1 MMSSDVLVEV
11 KGLRKTFAVKQ
22 SGFFRRNDLLCKAVD
37 DVSFTIRKGQT
48 LGLVGESGCG
58 KSTLGRCLLRLIEPT
73 DGSIVIDGQAVD
85 SLDKKALKAMRKDM
99 QMIFQDPFASL
110 SPRMTIHD
118 ILREP
123 LDIHHIGTVEEREAK
138 IAEVMAIVGLRPQ
151 ALNRYPHE
159 FSGGQ
164 RQRIGIARALM
175 LEPKFIVA
183 DEPVSALDVSVQA
196 QVLNLIAELQE
207 TKGIS
212 FLFIAHDLAVVQH
225 ICDEVGVMYLGRL
238 VERASAEELYR
249 NPKHPYTQ
257 ALLASI
263 PVPDPTLRKDKEP
276 LQGDVPSP
284 LAPPSGCTFRTRC
297 PHATAQCAKTAP
309 SAINVSTDDKEA
321 AGHWVACHLYNEALA

>member
-1 MMSSDVLVEV
+1 MTDVLLEV
-11 KGLRKTFAVKQ
+11 SGLKKHFTVGK
-22 SGFFRRNDLLCKAVD
+22 SFFKRNQGVCKAVD
-37 DVSFTIRKGQT
+37 DVSFKIEKGKT

-58 KSTLGRCLLRLIEPT
+58 KSTLGRCVLRLLEPT
-73 DGSIVIDGQAVD
+73 SGSVKINGQNVVD
-85 SLDKKALKAMRKDM
+85 LDAKSLKALRKDM
-99 QMIFQDPFASL
+99 QIIFQDPFASL

-123 LDIHHIGTVEEREAK
+123 LDTHQIGTIEEREAK

-164 RQRIGIARALM
+164 RQRVGIARALV

-207 TKGIS
+207 KKGIS

-225 ICDEVGVMYLGRL
+225 ICDEVGVMYLGRM
-238 VERASAEELYR
+238 VEKAPAEELYR

-257 ALLASI
+257 ALLSAI
-263 PVPDPTLRKDKEP
+263 PVPDPTITSETIP
-276 LQGDVPSP
+276 LEGDVPSP

-297 PHATAQCAKTAP
+297 KKATSRC
-309 SAINVSTDDKEA
+309 SKEVPQVHNLGA
-321 AGHWVACHLYNEALA
+321 NGKEHLVTCHLFAD

>member
-1 MMSSDVLVEV
+1 MSETLLEV
-11 KGLRKTFAVKQ
+11 
-22 SGFFRRNDLLCKAVD
+22 NDLQKQFVVGKNFCKRHRAVCKAVD
-37 DVSFTIRKGQT
+37 KVSFTIDKGKT

-58 KSTLGRCLLRLIEPT
+58 KSTLGRCILRLIEPT
-73 DGSIVIDGQAVD
+73 HGQVKLEGQD
-85 SLDKKALKAMRKDM
+85 ITSLNAAELKALRKDV

-110 SPRMTIHD
+110 SPRMTIHQ

-123 LDIHHIGTVEEREAK
+123 LDVHKIGTVAERETK
-138 IAEVMAIVGLRPQ
+138 IAEVMQIVGLRPQ
-151 ALNRYPHE
+151 VLNRYPHE

-164 RQRIGIARALM
+164 RQRIGIARALV

-207 TKGIS
+207 KHRIS

-238 VERASAEELYR
+238 IEKAPAEQLYS

-257 ALLASI
+257 ALLSAI
-263 PVPDPTLRKDKEP
+263 PVPDPTKKSMAIP
-276 LQGDVPSP
+276 LKGDVPSA
-284 LAPPSGCTFRTRC
+284 LSPPSGCSFRTRC
-297 PHATAQCAKTAP
+297 PKATEHCAQE
-309 SAINVSTDDKEA
+309 IL
-321 AGHWVACHLYNEALA
+321 VASFDGEHMVRCHLYIDNNSKA

>member
-1 MMSSDVLVEV
+1 MNDVLLEV
-11 KGLRKTFAVKQ
+11 KGLQKHFFVGSSLLKRNRKV
-22 SGFFRRNDLLCKAVD
+22 CKAVD
-37 DVSFTIRKGQT
+37 NVSFKIHKGKT

-58 KSTLGRCLLRLIEPT
+58 KSTLGRCVLRLLEPT
-73 DGSIVIDGQAVD
+73 NGQVEIAGEDIVRMDAKQLK
-85 SLDKKALKAMRKDM
+85 SLRKDI
-99 QMIFQDPFASL
+99 QIIFQDPFASL

-123 LDIHHIGTVEEREAK
+123 LDTHKVGTVEEREEK
-138 IAEVMAIVGLRPQ
+138 IREVMAIVGLRPQ

-164 RQRIGIARALM
+164 RQRIGIARALV

-225 ICDEVGVMYLGRL
+225 ICDEVGVMYLGRM
-238 VERASAEELYR
+238 VEKASAEELYR

-257 ALLASI
+257 TLLSAI
-263 PVPDPTLRKDKEP
+263 PVPDPKHTPDETRLI
-276 LQGDVPSP
+276 GDIPSP
-284 LAPPSGCTFRTRC
+284 LNPPSGCTFRTRC
-297 PHATAQCAKTAP
+297 IHATERCSQSAPIAQ
-309 SAINVSTDDKEA
+309 NVSPSEQE
-321 AGHWVACHLYNEALA
+321 HLVACHLYDGNR

>member
-1 MMSSDVLVEV
+1 MSDILLEV
-11 KGLRKTFAVKQ
+11 KGLEKHFYAGKSLFKRTRPV
-22 SGFFRRNDLLCKAVD
+22 CKAVD
-37 DVSFTIRKGQT
+37 QVSFKIHRGKT

-58 KSTLGRCLLRLIEPT
+58 KSTLGRCILRLIEPSAGEIT
-73 DGSIVIDGQAVD
+73 LSGQD
-85 SLDKKALKAMRKDM
+85 ITRMNPRELKAMRREM

-123 LDIHHIGTVEEREAK
+123 LDIHQIGTVAQREAK
-138 IAEVMAIVGLRPQ
+138 IAEVMHTVGLRPQ

-164 RQRIGIARALM
+164 RQRVGIARALV
-175 LEPKFIVA
+175 LEPKLIIA

-225 ICDEVGVMYLGRL
+225 TCDEVGVMYLGRI
-238 VERASAEELYR
+238 VERAPAEVLYR
-249 NPKHPYTQ
+249 QPKHPYTQ
-257 ALLASI
+257 ALLSAI
-263 PVPDPTLRKDKEP
+263 PVPDPTHNSEHIP
-276 LQGDVPSP
+276 LTGDIPSP
-284 LAPPSGCTFRTRC
+284 LNPPGGCTFHTRC
-297 PHATAQCAKTAP
+297 PHATARCSREAP
-309 SAINVSTDDKEA
+309 TLTQMQDE
-321 AGHWVACHLYNEALA
+321 HWVSCHLYPASES

>member
-1 MMSSDVLVEV
+1 MSEVLLEV
-11 KGLRKTFAVKQ
+11 QGMKKHFIVGK
-22 SGFFRRNDLLCKAVD
+22 SFFKLNNGLCKAVD
-37 DVSFTIRKGQT
+37 DVSFTIRKGKT

-58 KSTLGRCLLRLIEPT
+58 KSTLGRCVLRLLEPT
-73 DGSIVIDGQAVD
+73 SGQVKISGQDITKMSAKELK
-85 SLDKKALKAMRKDM
+85 SLRKDM
-99 QMIFQDPFASL
+99 QIIFQDPFASL

-123 LDIHHIGTVEEREAK
+123 LDTHSIGTIAEREAK

-164 RQRIGIARALM
+164 RQRVGIARALV

-207 TKGIS
+207 TKGIT

-225 ICDEVGVMYLGRL
+225 ICDEIGVMYLGKM
-238 VERASAEELYR
+238 VEKAPAEVLYKD
-249 NPKHPYTQ
+249 PKHPYTK
-257 ALLASI
+257 ALLSAI
-263 PVPDPTLRKDKEP
+263 PVPDPNVTSLAVP
-276 LQGDVPSP
+276 LEGDIPSP

-297 PHATAQCAKTAP
+297 KHAMPRCAQEAPKTQQLGERDVEH
-309 SAINVSTDDKEA
+309 IVT
-321 AGHWVACHLYNEALA
+321 CHLYDASAPIPNHNA